1 MVSREGISAPHL
13 EVNNPD
19 EKQTNSDDQGG
30 RVVQYKALYRKWRPQ
45 TFSAV
50 VGQDH
55 VARTLINALKENRV
69 GHAYLFSGPRG
80 IGKTTI
86 AKLLAKAVNCFE
98 PEDGEPCNQCLSC
111 TTISQGSNV
120 DVLEI
125 DGASNR
131 GIEEIRDLQEKA
143 QLSATTGQ
151 YKVYIIDEVHM
162 LTEHAFNALLKTLEE
177 PPGNV
182 IFILATTEPYKLP
195 LTITSRCQCFNFRR
209 LSVGEIRGRLEEV
222 VVDIGVRVAP
232 GVLEEIALRAE
243 GALRDALS
251 LLDQAV
257 TFAGADSSQ
266 GVTED
271 DLRLILGTVDRDLLY
286 SVTAQIT
293 EGDLAGLLATVQS
306 VADEGK
312 NLVHFTEELAAHFRD
327 LLLAR
332 VTVGSG
338 GSTDE
343 EEMPEW
349 RERQARQAKTM
360 DLHIIKNALVHLAEL
375 VGRVKSSS
383 EPRLTLEMGLIE
395 LTGKASGRFDG
406 QTQEELAPRIKAAAD
421 RPSPKDKGPDRPSP
435 KDKGPDGPGS
445 PELIHTISKSW
456 QKIMQAVRSAD
467 ASTHALLLEGRP
479 GRTRDDGK
487 GRQILTVYYSPGY
500 EFHRDKIRSAKNRD
514 VVEGVVKQ
522 LLGVEVVLSAEVEEA
537 NGNPR
542 NCPEPEEQ
550 TAETSPST
558 EDNQSQES
566 QMEAGDESGNG
577 NDNRSGSSGNGSDN
591 GSGNHIGNA
600 NSKTGD
606 SAVKEALDLF
616 GGELVEDS

>member
-1 MVSREGISAPHL
+1 
-13 EVNNPD
+13 
-19 EKQTNSDDQGG
+19 
-30 RVVQYKALYRKWRPQ
+30 VQYKALYRKWRPQ

-55 VARTLINALKENRV
+55 VARTLINALRENRV

-98 PEDGEPCNQCLSC
+98 PGDGEPCNQCLSC
-111 TTISQGSNV
+111 TTINQGSNV

-222 VVDIGVRVAP
+222 TEDISARVAP

-257 TFAGADSSQ
+257 TFAGADSSL
-266 GVTED
+266 GVTEE

-293 EGDLAGLLATVQS
+293 GGDLAGLLATVQS

-406 QTQEELAPRIKAAAD
+406 QTQEELAPRIKGAAD
-421 RPSPKDKGPDRPSP
+421 SPSP

-445 PELIHTISKSW
+445 PELIHTIGKSW
-456 QKIMQAVRSAD
+456 KKIMQAVRNAD
-467 ASTHALLLEGRP
+467 ASTHALLIEGRP
-479 GRTRDDGK
+479 GGTRDDGK
-487 GRQILTVYYSPGY
+487 GRQVLTVYYRPGY
-500 EFHRDKIRSAKNRD
+500 EFHRDKITSTKSRD
-514 VVEGVVKQ
+514 VVEGAIKQ
-522 LLGVEVVLSAEVEEA
+522 LLDIEVVLSAEVVET
-537 NGNPR
+537 NDNR
-542 NCPEPEEQ
+542 RDCPESEEQ
-550 TAETSPST
+550 TAGTSPNT
-558 EDNQSQES
+558 EDNQSQGS
-566 QMEAGDESGNG
+566 QMGAGDEG
-577 NDNRSGSSGNGSDN
+577 GNGSDN
-591 GSGNHIGNA
+591 QSGNGSGNGNA
-600 NSKTGD
+600 SSKTGD

>member
-1 MVSREGISAPHL
+1 M
-13 EVNNPD
+13 
-19 EKQTNSDDQGG
+19 
-30 RVVQYKALYRKWRPQ
+30 QYKALYRKWRPQ

-55 VARTLINALKENRV
+55 VARTLINALRENRV

-98 PEDGEPCNQCLSC
+98 PGDGEPCNQCLSC
-111 TTISQGSNV
+111 TTINQGSNV

-222 VVDIGVRVAP
+222 TEDISARVAP

-257 TFAGADSSQ
+257 TFAGADSSL
-266 GVTED
+266 GVTEE

-293 EGDLAGLLATVQS
+293 GGDLAGLLATVQS

-406 QTQEELAPRIKAAAD
+406 QTQEELAPRIKGAAD
-421 RPSPKDKGPDRPSP
+421 SPSP

-445 PELIHTISKSW
+445 PELIHTIGKSW
-456 QKIMQAVRSAD
+456 KKIMQAVRNAD
-467 ASTHALLLEGRP
+467 ASTHALLIEGRP
-479 GRTRDDGK
+479 GGTRDDGK
-487 GRQILTVYYSPGY
+487 GRQVLTVYYRPGY
-500 EFHRDKIRSAKNRD
+500 EFHRDKITSTKSRD
-514 VVEGVVKQ
+514 VVEGAIKQ
-522 LLGVEVVLSAEVEEA
+522 LLDIEVVLSAEVVET
-537 NGNPR
+537 NDNR
-542 NCPEPEEQ
+542 RDCPESEEQ
-550 TAETSPST
+550 TAGTSPNT
-558 EDNQSQES
+558 EDNQSQGS
-566 QMEAGDESGNG
+566 QMGAGDEG
-577 NDNRSGSSGNGSDN
+577 GNGSDN
-591 GSGNHIGNA
+591 QSGNGSGNGNA
-600 NSKTGD
+600 SSKTGD